1 VSEPKNISAAAP
13 SAPTEMDA
21 PRDESPEQRLQRL
34 ARLGELATGIA
45 HELRNAL
52 QIVSANAYLAK
63 QQPERAPEYLK
74 KVEQFARVAQQIVG
88 DVLSL
93 ARDGGPA
100 REPVALTEVL
110 EAARAELTHPE
121 ASFED
126 QVGKTRSMA
135 HGGLLVRCF
144 RILYDNAIDAC
155 RPRVVQIKT
164 SARTEDHRVIIDI
177 VDDGPGIPEEAQA
190 RIFEPLVTG
199 RKGGT
204 GIGLTLA
211 LRIAETHGG
220 SLELVPSDT
229 GAHFRMVLPAA
240 SS

>member
-1 VSEPKNISAAAP
+1 VSAP
-13 SAPTEMDA
+13 SDKSRAAVPAPTEDGA
-21 PRDESPEQRLQRL
+21 PPNELPEQRLQRL

-63 QQPERAPEYLK
+63 QQPERAPEHLK

-100 REPVALTEVL
+100 REPVSLAQVL
-110 EAARAELTHPE
+110 AEARAELSHPE

-126 QVGKTRSMA
+126 DVGHTRSMA

-144 RILYDNAIDAC
+144 RIIYDNAIDAC
-155 RPRVVQIKT
+155 RPRVVHIKT
-164 SARTEDHRVIIDI
+164 EARSQGQRVIVDI
-177 VDDGPGIPEEAQA
+177 VDDGPGVPQEAQS
-190 RIFEPLVTG
+190 RIFEPLVSG

-204 GIGLTLA
+204 GIGLALA
-211 LRIAETHGG
+211 LRIAEAHGG
-220 SLELVPSDT
+220 SLVLVPSAS
-229 GAHFRMVLPAA
+229 GAHFRLELPAA